1 MALRRGYQAPTQ
13 AEVNIAKTTA
23 AFASGGAGNPEAAA
37 EAHAI
42 DAAIAPLVGS
52 ARELP
57 LRVQVVAGW
66 EASNAA
72 IVHAVGEVA
81 PGDTWKDG
89 GEAEITLL
97 RGRDGAAL
105 ATLKAAIAPGSRTF
119 RVALVPS
126 EPIPMGDYAVR
137 VRVHGQGPETQNET
151 VRFAVPAAPESS
163 GAVLFRKGPPT
174 GNKDVVTADPRFRRS
189 EQIRVEVPVAAS
201 TPMTARLLD
210 RSGKAV
216 PVPVISAARED
227 ADGSRWQTAQLL
239 LAPLAAGDYVIELAG
254 QAGGA
259 GGAGPAGRIL
269 VAFRVV
275 Q

>member
-1 MALRRGYQAPTQ
+1 VNVRARRGYQAPTQ
-13 AEVNIAKTTA
+13 AEVNIAKTTTA
-23 AFASGGAGNPEAAA
+23 AFASGGAGDAEAVA

-57 LRVQVVAGW
+57 LRVQVAAGW
-66 EASNAA
+66 TVTNAA

-81 PGDTWKDG
+81 AGDSWKDG

-97 RGRDGAAL
+97 RGSGGGAL
-105 ATLKAAIAPGSRTF
+105 ATAKAAIAPGSRTF
-119 RVALVPS
+119 RVALAPS
-126 EPIPMGDYAVR
+126 RPIAAGDYAVR
-137 VRVHGQGPETQNET
+137 VRVHGQRPETQNET
-151 VRFAVPAAPESS
+151 VRFAVPAAPGSS

-174 GNKDVVTADPRFRRS
+174 GNKEVVTADPRFRRS
-189 EQIRVEVPVAAS
+189 EQIRVEVPVTAS

-210 RSGKAV
+210 RSGKVV
-216 PVPVISAARED
+216 PVPVTATARDD
-227 ADGSRWQTAQLL
+227 AGGSRWQSAQLL
-239 LAPLAAGDYVIELAG
+239 LAPLAAGDYVIEM
-254 QAGGA
+254 AGGA
-259 GGAGPAGRIL
+259 GGAGRIL